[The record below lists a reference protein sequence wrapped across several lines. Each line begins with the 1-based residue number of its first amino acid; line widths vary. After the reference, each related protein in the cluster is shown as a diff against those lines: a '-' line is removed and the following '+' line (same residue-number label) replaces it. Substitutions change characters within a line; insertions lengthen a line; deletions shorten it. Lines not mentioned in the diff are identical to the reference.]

1 MDWVTGIQR
10 ALDYTETHLTE
21 EIDYETVA
29 KQAYSSPFHFQ
40 RMFGMLCGFSLGDYI
55 RMRRLTLAAE
65 ELVRTRG
72 KVIDVALKYGYDTP
86 ESFSRAFLCAFT
98 ESRPRRRGG
107 AKQSNLFPDFP

>member
-21 EIDYETVA
+21 EIDYEAVA

-72 KVIDVALKYGYDTP
+72 KVK
-86 ESFSRAFLCAFT
+86 AFPARLCAFT

-107 AKQSNLFPDFP
+107 AKRSNLFPDFP